1 MGPPTVNIDM
11 VSFSVCSDIVPV
23 MIPIVDLTAFVLYWN
38 TSATKPQESL
48 AEEGMDKLGKIK
60 ITSIWENKTY

>member
-1 MGPPTVNIDM
+1 
-11 VSFSVCSDIVPV
+11 
-23 MIPIVDLTAFVLYWN
+23 MIPIVALTAFVLYGN